1 MPYTALFKD
10 LNLLQGSKYIYK
22 DQIICMMQL
31 SWQNDVNNHYTGL
44 NHHHFDIKIF
54 KDDQIIINY
63 HSIVIFELGLYLWY
77 LAMFNKTMV
86 TLDDNNS
93 ETTYSKDQC
102 HNVTDVV
109 N

>member
-1 MPYTALFKD
+1 M
-10 LNLLQGSKYIYK
+10 
-22 DQIICMMQL
+22 
-31 SWQNDVNNHYTGL
+31 NNHCIGL
-44 NHHHFDIKIF
+44 NHHHFNIKIF
-54 KDDQIIINY
+54 KDDLITIKY

-77 LAMFNKTMV
+77 WAMFNKTMV

-93 ETTYSKDQC
+93 EITKITHNKDQC

>member
-1 MPYTALFKD
+1 MFKD
-10 LNLLQGSKYIYK
+10 LNLLQGSKYTYK
-22 DQIICMMQL
+22 DQIICTMQL
-31 SWQNDVNNHYTGL
+31 YWQNDVNNHCIGL

-54 KDDQIIINY
+54 KDDQTIIKY
-63 HSIVIFELGLYLWY
+63 HSIAIFELGLYLWY
-77 LAMFNKTMV
+77 WAMFNKTMV

-93 ETTYSKDQC
+93 EITYNKDQC